1 MSGTL
6 FTRCRSQLVGLP
18 RLALLLTLL
27 LPSLLL
33 AAPHDSAPH
42 YSAPHYSAPHFA
54 APLPAA
60 PLRVVTLSN
69 DSTEALLALGLQPVG
84 ATRSLNGNPWYR
96 HIAAQM
102 SGVMVVGLENAP
114 NLELIASLQPDLI
127 LGNRQQSARLLS
139 TLERIA
145 PTVLVRDSRKGWQQ
159 NFLTFSR
166 ALGQEAAAQA
176 RLARLQR
183 QILCLRQA
191 LQQQPLR
198 RISVLRFNPGQV
210 RLYQLD
216 SFSGELFAALGFSRP
231 PNQNVHAYGV
241 NNFSRERIAEL
252 DADRLFYFT
261 YGARRQQSTLQY
273 REAFMSDP
281 AWQQLSVVRHG
292 QVRSLDDVIWNT
304 ANGILAAEVALS
316 QIPRLFSL
324 PASEGKTC
332 AATL

>member
-1 MSGTL
+1 M
-6 FTRCRSQLVGLP
+6 
-18 RLALLLTLL
+18 
-27 LPSLLL
+27 
-33 AAPHDSAPH
+33 
-42 YSAPHYSAPHFA
+42 
-54 APLPAA
+54 PAA

-69 DSTEALLALGLQPVG
+69 DSTEALLALGLKPVG

-145 PTVLVRDSRKGWQQ
+145 PTVLVRDSRKRWQQ

-166 ALGQEAAAQA
+166 ALGQEA
-176 RLARLQR
+176 RLAQLHR

-316 QIPRLFSL
+316 QIPSLFSL